1 MGSLT
6 GPKARREPAGE
17 AKPDVC
23 VISESEAG
31 AYCTVGLV
39 FWVTESRMQNFRTLG
54 NPLLAEMNRNTI
66 NSDHY
71 VLPATPKGSAC
82 TFLG

>member
-23 VISESEAG
+23 VISDGEVG

-39 FWVTESRMQNFRTLG
+39 Y
-54 NPLLAEMNRNTI
+54 LLFKIT
-66 NSDHY
+66 
-71 VLPATPKGSAC
+71 
-82 TFLG
+82 TFSSYFTKLILAWA